1 MPSLNSRSSRSI
13 CPAVVPPTGGDLTC
27 VPAIDDVFLGGEE
40 LQLALGVHVE
50 HGLQVLVL
58 LHGLLVVQPQVG
70 DGLVFLGDRRFH
82 TENGIEVQNLI
93 WSI

>member
-1 MPSLNSRSSRSI
+1 M
-13 CPAVVPPTGGDLTC
+13 PPTGGDLTC
-27 VPAIDDVFLGGEE
+27 TPVIDDVFLGGDE

-70 DGLVFLGDRRFH
+70 DRFVLLGNRRFH
-82 TENGIEVQNLI
+82 TENGIEVTNLLRPI
-93 WSI
+93 